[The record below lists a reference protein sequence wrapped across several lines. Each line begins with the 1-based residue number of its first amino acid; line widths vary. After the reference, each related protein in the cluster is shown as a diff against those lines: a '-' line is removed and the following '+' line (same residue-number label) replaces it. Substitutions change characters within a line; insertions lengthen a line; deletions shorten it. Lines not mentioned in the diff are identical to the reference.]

1 MTPLLADTSVWVEYL
16 RDGADTPS
24 GRLLAPALQSGDAL
38 LCGPV
43 AAELLAGTSARD
55 RERLSETLL
64 GLEWVDLGRSDWLA
78 VGRLA
83 AELRAAGA
91 TVPLTDLE
99 IAVAAI
105 SAGAQLATVDSDF
118 ERIAA
123 VESKLR
129 LLSPHPDRGA

>member
-16 RDGADTPS
+16 RDGVDTPA
-24 GRLLAPALQSGDAL
+24 GRLLAPALLSGDAL
-38 LCGPV
+38 ICGPV
-43 AAELLAGTSARD
+43 AAELLAGTSPRD

-64 GLEWVDLGRSDWLA
+64 GLEWVDLGRSEWLA
-78 VGRLA
+78 AGRLA
-83 AELRAAGA
+83 AELRAVGA

-118 ERIAA
+118 ERIAT
-123 VESKLR
+123 VEPQLVLIGPAR
-129 LLSPHPDRGA
+129 